1 MADKVLSDKFYATM
15 KKLEPRYPSK
25 LALLLPALHAA
36 QDEIGWLSSGV
47 MDEVAEYIEIH
58 PAQVREVATFYSMY
72 NFKPVGKYHIKVCT
86 NVSCTLRGAE
96 RLLEHC
102 EKKLGIKVAETTPD
116 KKFTIHEEE
125 CLGACGTAPAMMI
138 NEDYHENLDVQK
150 LDRILDE
157 LE

>member
-1 MADKVLSDKFYATM
+1 
-15 KKLEPRYPSK
+15 
-25 LALLLPALHAA
+25 
-36 QDEIGWLSSGV
+36 
-47 MDEVAEYIEIH
+47 
-58 PAQVREVATFYSMY
+58 
-72 NFKPVGKYHIKVCT
+72 
-86 NVSCTLRGAE
+86 VSCTLRGAE